1 MKLELISRLS
11 DEKTH
16 APPLLFVHG
25 AWHAAWCWQEYF
37 IPYFAARGWD
47 CYAFSLRG
55 HGGSEG
61 HVRWASGAD
70 YVADVEQIIE
80 QIGKRPVI
88 IAHSMGGYVLQ
99 KYLETHTIPAAVLMA
114 SIPSRGTLGLLLRSM
129 RHRPLS
135 VLETLLTLDLYPMVG
150 TPERAHE
157 LLFSPAMSRRKVE
170 IYFRKLQSESYRILL
185 DSAFFDVPRPRRRQ
199 TPLLVLGSADD
210 AVFTVDELKAT
221 ASDYRT
227 LPMIFNNIA
236 HDMMLDARW
245 REVADCINNWLK
257 AQRL

>member
-1 MKLELISRLS
+1 MKLELISRPS

-37 IPYFAARGWD
+37 MPYFAARGWD
-47 CYAFSLRG
+47 CYAVSLRG

-61 HVRWASGAD
+61 HVRWVRGAD
-70 YVADVEQIIE
+70 YVADIEQIVE

-88 IAHSMGGYVLQ
+88 IGHSMGGYVLQ
-99 KYLETHTIPAAVLMA
+99 KYLETHTVPAAVLMA
-114 SIPSRGTLGLLLRSM
+114 SIPSRGTLGLLLRSIVY
-129 RHRPLS
+129 HPLS
-135 VLETLLTLDLYPMVG
+135 VLETLLTLDLYPIVG
-150 TPERAHE
+150 TPDRAHD
-157 LLFSPAMSRRKVE
+157 LLFSPTMSRRKVE
-170 IYFRKLQSESYRILL
+170 VYFRKLRSESFRLLL

-227 LPMIFNNIA
+227 QAMIFSNIA
-236 HDMMLDARW
+236 HDMMLDAHW
-245 REVADCINNWLK
+245 REVADCINSWLK
-257 AQRL
+257 QQRL